1 MTEIKL
7 DKRFKK
13 NVQGRIENFQF
24 RVGILNDGPHYQAKT
39 GKRGMK
45 GQDVLKSFAGGP
57 ARQQTRKPNGTISSV
72 SAAFSKFLGFNYLT
86 QPFQLEHVGRGA
98 GDRQLIIQF
107 VDIFLKGAFGRI
119 SNPNQRLQ
127 NLLQAIVRNPIL
139 RGDYGHNSKLT
150 KAIKGFDRL
159 GIDTS
164 QLFRGITAE
173 ARKVKRV

>member
-1 MTEIKL
+1 MIQL

-24 RVGILNDGPHYQAKT
+24 RVGILNDGPHYQAKR
-39 GKRGMK
+39 GKRGLK
-45 GQDVLKSFAGGP
+45 GQDVLKAFAGGP
-57 ARQQTRKPNGTISSV
+57 ARQQTRTADGTLSSV
-72 SAAFSKFLGFNYLT
+72 SESFSKHLGFNYLLA
-86 QPFQLEHVGRGA
+86 PFGFDQSGRGA
-98 GDRQLIIQF
+98 GDRQLILQF

-119 SNPNQRLQ
+119 SNPQKRLE

-150 KAIKGFDRL
+150 QKIKAFDRL

-164 QLFRGITAE
+164 QLFRAITAE
-173 ARKVKRV
+173 VRRVIRV